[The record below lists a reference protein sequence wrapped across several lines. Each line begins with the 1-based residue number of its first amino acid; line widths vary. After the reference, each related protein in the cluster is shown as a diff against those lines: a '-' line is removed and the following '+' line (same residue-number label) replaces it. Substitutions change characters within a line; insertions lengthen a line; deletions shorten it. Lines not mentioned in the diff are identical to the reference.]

1 MSLVVPE
8 LVGTIGTGILGGLAS
23 GTCWDVPCNPS
34 TSWDCRDW
42 DLRGS
47 SLWDLLGCPCSP
59 STSWDCRDWDSSGSS
74 LLDLLGC
81 PMQSQ
86 HFLGLLGLGF

>member
-1 MSLVVPE
+1 MSLVVPA
-8 LVGTIGTGILGGLAS
+8 LLGTVGTGILGGLAS

-47 SLWDLLGCPCSP
+47 SPGTCWDVPCSPSTCWDCRDWDFRGSSLWDLLGCP
-59 STSWDCRDWDSSGSS
+59 
-74 LLDLLGC
+74 L
-81 PMQSQ
+81 
-86 HFLGLLGLGF
+86 